1 MSRASLRRRV
11 GWLVLA
17 SVTLAALAAALV
29 AVPAS
34 ASDEYTDIPS
44 GTHAPGLRALAGL
57 GTFAGTDCSP
67 GRICPDAPLQR
78 WTMAVWL
85 VRIIDGADPAAARA
99 SEFADVDA
107 EAWWASHV
115 DRLAELGVT
124 KGCATHPA
132 RFCPQQPVTRAQMAT
147 FLARAF
153 GLAGGPWT
161 GFVDID
167 NDSHT
172 AGISA
177 LAATGVTAGCSAEPL
192 RYCPQDHVTR
202 AQMATFLARALGLVP
217 LPPPL
222 ATSLWVSLDSP
233 APDTLGG
240 GTFDVT
246 ITFTEAVTGF
256 AASDLSVSNGE
267 VASLSGSGSAYTA
280 AIEPSADGTVVVR
293 VPADA
298 VRDDQGRG
306 NQQSEPL
313 TRVRVSGSRTADTGI
328 DTWDRAEVH
337 NAFLKEFNRTEPDW
351 ADTGDVDNCVAGTT
365 SQQFRDSVFQRL
377 NWYRQMA
384 GLGTVEEDTHS
395 SAGAQQA
402 ALIML
407 ANDELSHSPPRHW
420 SCYSSTGRDYA
431 ASNLGLG
438 TAGIAGID
446 RYMRDTGD
454 QNTAVGHR
462 RWILYPQTLEMG
474 TGNVRRGGREANAL
488 WPRDGNIFSSRP
500 AVRERRGF
508 VAWPPSGFVPPQ
520 TVWGRWSFSLAG
532 ADLSTAS
539 VAMSD
544 DDGPVRAE
552 VIHRPRAAAP
562 ENAVVWAVAGVTSS
576 DPLPV
581 PSGPDHCYTV
591 TVTGVRLHGATQ
603 APYEYS
609 TCLLG
614 ESSVP
619 KPPDFQQTD
628 TGGQEEITEEPLEP
642 AEVDQ
647 TPGLDDQREPGS
659 DDPPTTGDSFRSVT
673 ASVSH
678 SCGLRADNSIACWG
692 SNHFGQSSPPEG
704 SFKAV
709 TANAAWATL
718 GHSCGLRADNSI
730 ACWGSNRFGQ
740 SSPPEGSFKA
750 VTAGGAHSCGLRSDN
765 SIACWGDN
773 DYGQSS
779 APEGNF
785 KAVTASGGAVV
796 GSHSCGLRSDNS
808 VACWGSNR
816 FGQLDAPEGSFKA
829 LTAGSVHSCGLRSDN
844 SVACWGNNEY
854 GQLDAPEGSFKAL
867 TAGGVL
873 SCGLRSDNSIAC
885 WGDHRYG
892 QLRAPEGS
900 FKAVAAGATHGC
912 GVRSDNSIAC
922 WGSNHFGQAWAPG
935 MSFKAVTAGKEHG
948 CGLRSDNSVACWGQN
963 TYGQSFVAPEGSFK
977 ALTAGFDHGCG
988 LRSDNSIACWGHT
1001 VAGQSFVAPEGGFK
1015 AVAAGAS
1022 HSCGLRSDNSVA
1034 CWGDHRYGQ
1043 LDAPEGS
1050 FKAVAAGF
1058 FHSCGLRSDNSVA
1071 CWGLNEYGQLDA
1083 PEGSFKAVAAGASHS
1098 CGLRSDNSVACWGDH
1113 EYGQL
1118 DAPEGSFKAVAAG
1131 NTHSCGLRSDNSLAC
1146 WGSTRYGTSA
1156 PTQPLSERYA
1166 PEGSFKAITGR
1177 AQTYCGLRSDNSIA
1191 CWGLTVM
1198 V

>member
-1 MSRASLRRRV
+1 MGRV
-11 GWLVLA
+11 CHSHETMNTRLG
-17 SVTLAALAAALV
+17 SVTFALIVIFAAFAAALV

-44 GTHAPGLRALAGL
+44 GTYAPGLRALAGL

-67 GRICPDAPLQR
+67 GRICPDAPLER

-107 EAWWASHV
+107 EAWWAVHV
-115 DRLAELGVT
+115 D
-124 KGCATHPA
+124 PA
-132 RFCPQQPVTRAQMAT
+132 RRVGRHQGMRYRSGSVLPRAAGHSGTDGHVPGPRLRARGRAVDWFRRYQQQQSH
-147 FLARAF
+147 
-153 GLAGGPWT
+153 GGHQCAGR
-161 GFVDID
+161 
-167 NDSHT
+167 HRRHC
-172 AGISA
+172 
-177 LAATGVTAGCSAEPL
+177 GCSAEPL
-192 RYCPQDHVTR
+192 RYCPQDYVTR

-222 ATSLWVSLDSP
+222 ATSLWVGLDSP
-233 APDTLGG
+233 APGTLGG

-267 VASLSGSGSAYTA
+267 VASLSGSGSAYRA

-313 TRVRVSGSRTADTGI
+313 SRVRVSGSRTADTGI

-351 ADTGDVDNCVAGTT
+351 GYTGDVDNCVAGTT

-377 NWYRQMA
+377 NWYRQLA

-438 TAGIAGID
+438 VAGLAGID
-446 RYMRDTGD
+446 GYMQDPGD

-488 WPRDGNIFSSRP
+488 WPRDANTSSSRP
-500 AVRERRGF
+500 GVRERRGF

-591 TVTGVRLHGATQ
+591 TVTGVRLHGVTQ

-619 KPPDFQQTD
+619 KPSDFQQTD
-628 TGGQEEITEEPLEP
+628 TGGQEEITEEPPEP

-647 TPGLDDQREPGS
+647 TPSGLDDQREPGS
-659 DDPPTTGDSFRSVT
+659 GE
-673 ASVSH
+673 
-678 SCGLRADNSIACWG
+678 
-692 SNHFGQSSPPEG
+692 Q
-704 SFKAV
+704 
-709 TANAAWATL
+709 
-718 GHSCGLRADNSI
+718 GHSDTTVRQERPSVQQLTFTQSIDENS
-730 ACWGSNRFGQ
+730 F
-740 SSPPEGSFKA
+740 P
-750 VTAGGAHSCGLRSDN
+750 D
-765 SIACWGDN
+765 
-773 DYGQSS
+773 
-779 APEGNF
+779 
-785 KAVTASGGAVV
+785 AVV
-796 GSHSCGLRSDNS
+796 AERVEYETDGIYIFYYIPGGIGHSRGHLTTRGSPIPL
-808 VACWGSNR
+808 
-816 FGQLDAPEGSFKA
+816 
-829 LTAGSVHSCGLRSDN
+829 
-844 SVACWGNNEY
+844 
-854 GQLDAPEGSFKAL
+854 
-867 TAGGVL
+867 GVDIFVVNTD
-873 SCGLRSDNSIAC
+873 GTQPQQITQI
-885 WGDHRYG
+885 DHRCE
-892 QLRAPEGS
+892 RP
-900 FKAVAAGATHGC
+900 
-912 GVRSDNSIAC
+912 
-922 WGSNHFGQAWAPG
+922 
-935 MSFKAVTAGKEHG
+935 
-948 CGLRSDNSVACWGQN
+948 
-963 TYGQSFVAPEGSFK
+963 
-977 ALTAGFDHGCG
+977 
-988 LRSDNSIACWGHT
+988 
-1001 VAGQSFVAPEGGFK
+1001 
-1015 AVAAGAS
+1015 AS
-1022 HSCGLRSDNSVA
+1022 
-1034 CWGDHRYGQ
+1034 
-1043 LDAPEGS
+1043 
-1050 FKAVAAGF
+1050 
-1058 FHSCGLRSDNSVA
+1058 
-1071 CWGLNEYGQLDA
+1071 
-1083 PEGSFKAVAAGASHS
+1083 
-1098 CGLRSDNSVACWGDH
+1098 
-1113 EYGQL
+1113 
-1118 DAPEGSFKAVAAG
+1118 
-1131 NTHSCGLRSDNSLAC
+1131 
-1146 WGSTRYGTSA
+1146 
-1156 PTQPLSERYA
+1156 
-1166 PEGSFKAITGR
+1166 
-1177 AQTYCGLRSDNSIA
+1177 
-1191 CWGLTVM
+1191 
-1198 V
+1198 